1 MRKTL
6 SFFALPFLVWSLFLN
21 GCGRDLGTAQG
32 VADEFVDQH
41 YVNFDLQK
49 AKAYA
54 VSVALDKVN
63 EEIRLT
69 AGQKIDMSTQQTENQ
84 LSVTGEKRGRTTC
97 VISLRRDDSI
107 RRRLFVY
114 PQMVDRRPQ
123 RGGPVARVE
132 FYRVRLSRRPA
143 SFSDRGQTTVSS
155 SDLKFRGPTRNLLEA
170 ELALHCVVPVP
181 RRQPPAAL
189 PEPRTSAV
197 ARV

>member
-54 VSVALDKVN
+54 VSLALDKVN

-69 AGQKIDMSTQQTENQ
+69 AGQRIDASTQKPKINYRLLEKKE
-84 LSVTGEKRGRTTC
+84 GE
-97 VISLRRDDSI
+97 RR
-107 RRRLFVY
+107 
-114 PQMVDRRPQ
+114 
-123 RGGPVARVE
+123 
-132 FYRVRLSRRPA
+132 A
-143 SFSDRGQTTVSS
+143 SFLYEGTIQSDDGSSFTRKWLIAARKESDQWRVSNFTE
-155 SDLKFRGPTRNLLEA
+155 SD
-170 ELALHCVVPVP
+170 
-181 RRQPPAAL
+181 
-189 PEPRTSAV
+189 
-197 ARV
+197 